1 MYEDRDYSRSS
12 SQRPGAWRSLIPRAG
27 NLLDWALP
35 VARVFGVTVRL
46 HLFFLVFIVLQLAV
60 AGFSSGG
67 LGIQFVAMGLIC
79 LFTSVLI
86 HEFGH
91 VFACRAVGGQADDVL
106 LWPLGGLASCR
117 PPHTWKASLA
127 TTLGGPLV
135 HPLLMVPSVLIILAL
150 GGDSACLIFNPFE
163 PGRALG
169 AFLASTSVPGTSELV
184 SLLKTS
190 VWWFYYTN
198 LVLFCFNMLLPMFPM
213 DAGRVLQEV
222 LWSRIGYRRSM
233 KIAASVGLGV
243 AGVVGVYGLIGSEMG
258 LFTLALFAGHQCWQ
272 ELQRLRFQ
280 DAAAL
285 EDARSGGGFV
295 QDPAYAAALAEQQ
308 RADREEESGRERRK
322 RELAR
327 QREEAAKHQDELDRI
342 LAKISREGMAALTRS
357 EKKFLEQDTTRRRE
371 AR

>member
-12 SQRPGAWRSLIPRAG
+12 SQGASGWRRLLPRAG
-27 NLLDWALP
+27 NLFDWALP

-46 HLFFLVFIVLQLAV
+46 HLLFILFILFELAR
-60 AGFSSGG
+60 AAFSANSPG
-67 LGIQFVAMGLIC
+67 LPFIAMGLIC
-79 LFTSVLI
+79 GFGCVLI

-91 VFACRAVGGQADDVL
+91 VFACRAVGGEADDIL
-106 LWPLGGLASCR
+106 LWPLGGLAACR

-135 HPLLMVPSVLIILAL
+135 HPLLMVPTVLVIIAM
-150 GGDSACLIFNPFE
+150 GGSRSSLIFNPFDIN
-163 PGRALG
+163 A
-169 AFLASTSVPGTSELV
+169 AFLAFQLDTGAVGDTAV
-184 SLLKTS
+184 ITLLKTS

-198 LVLFCFNMLLPMFPM
+198 LILFCFNMLLPMFPM
-213 DAGRVLQEV
+213 DAGRVLQEL
-222 LWSRIGYRRSM
+222 LWARLGYRRSM
-233 KIAASVGLGV
+233 KIAATTGIVIASLLGLYAVGTNTSMLLG
-243 AGVVGVYGLIGSEMG
+243 LS
-258 LFTLALFAGHQCWQ
+258 LFAGFTCWSQ
-272 ELQRLRFQ
+272 LQRIRF
-280 DAAAL
+280 
-285 EDARSGGGFV
+285 EDSADLGDSRFNTGVEPGYAR
-295 QDPAYAAALAEQQ
+295 ALAEQQ
-308 RADREEESGRERRK
+308 KLEREEETARERRQ

>member
-27 NLLDWALP
+27 NILDWALP

-79 LFTSVLI
+79 LFVSVLI

-135 HPLLMVPSVLIILAL
+135 HPLLMIPAAFGILAM
-150 GGDSACLIFNPFE
+150 GGSGASLLFNPFDIN
-163 PGRALG
+163 A
-169 AFLASTSVPGTSELV
+169 AFITFQKETFVQGTSDFV
-184 SLLKTS
+184 ALLKTS

-198 LVLFCFNMLLPMFPM
+198 LVLLCFNMLLPMFPM
-213 DAGRVLQEV
+213 DAGRVLQEL
-222 LWSRIGYRRSM
+222 LWSRLGFRRSM

-243 AGVVGVYGLIGSEMG
+243 AICVGLYGLVGNRST
-258 LFTLALFAGHQCWQ
+258 LFGLALFAGFTCWS

-285 EDARSGGGFV
+285 EDSRTGGGFA